1 MFPNAAM
8 SDLLSSINEDIVQY
22 QYIFQDGDH

>member
-8 SDLLSSINEDIVQY
+8 SDFFSSINEDIVQY